1 MTSAAGWHRSR
12 LEASPFGVLATHGRG
27 ERLDLVP
34 CCFALLDVGLGSDGE
49 ELVELVSAVDHK
61 PKSTSRLARLANI
74 ERNDNASLLV
84 DHRDPEDWSR
94 LWWVRVS
101 GSARVVTGGDDW
113 SNAIEA
119 LVDKYVNYQAR
130 APEGPVIRLA
140 IDRWAGWRSSPADQ
154 V

>member
-1 MTSAAGWHRSR
+1 RDR
-12 LEASPFGVLATHGRG
+12 I
-27 ERLDLVP
+27 DLVP
-34 CCFALLDVGLGSDGE
+34 CCFALVDVGFGPDGE
-49 ELVELVSAVDHK
+49 MLVELVTAVDHK

-74 ERNDNASLLV
+74 ERNENASLLV
-84 DHRDPEDWSR
+84 DHRDAEDWSR

-113 SNAIEA
+113 ANAIEA
-119 LVDKYVNYQAR
+119 LVDKYPSYQKR

-140 IDRWAGWRSSPADQ
+140 IDRWSGWQSSQADQ